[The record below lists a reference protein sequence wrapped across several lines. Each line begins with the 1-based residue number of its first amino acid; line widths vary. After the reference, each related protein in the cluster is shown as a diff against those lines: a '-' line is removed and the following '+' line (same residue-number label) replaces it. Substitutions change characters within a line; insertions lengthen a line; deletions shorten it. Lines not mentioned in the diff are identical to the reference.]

1 MVGWRVVGCF
11 FHLFLFSISF
21 SLCTNCDVVVLV
33 GKSIAHA
40 CSPSSL
46 STNHFW
52 KMLVAFRKGRNSVST
67 LLLVSTYIGLVDR
80 F

>member
-46 STNHFW
+46 ST
-52 KMLVAFRKGRNSVST
+52 RC
-67 LLLVSTYIGLVDR
+67 LLLSEREGIVCQHYYLCQYALD
-80 F
+80 